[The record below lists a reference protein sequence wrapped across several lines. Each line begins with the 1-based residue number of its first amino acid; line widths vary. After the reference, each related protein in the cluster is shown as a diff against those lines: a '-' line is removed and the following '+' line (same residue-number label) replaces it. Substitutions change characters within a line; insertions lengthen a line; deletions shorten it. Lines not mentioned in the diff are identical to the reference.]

1 MVSGLEDAGALVT
14 AGLAAHE
21 IDRPHAG
28 DEVHGGTCL
37 NCDATLNGAYCS
49 NCGQKAH
56 LHRSVL
62 HAVEEFM
69 HGILHF
75 DSKLWNTLPLLIF
88 RPGKLTR
95 DYVMGHRARYI
106 APVALFLLTIF
117 TTFLVFGFMPTPAL
131 KNAGDIQLTGKEREQ
146 AAAAVKAELA
156 AVDAQ
161 LVEARAAL
169 KADPNNAELA
179 REVGRLETGQLV
191 AETAVKRLGSDGT
204 VASATD
210 LIGTLSDASRNGDMK
225 MDLGSEKL
233 EAKVK
238 RALGD
243 PEFVFYK
250 MKQKGYKLSFL
261 LVPLSLPWMM
271 LLFAWKRGVKTYDH
285 VVFLLYSISFM
296 SMLALTAMLLATFTN
311 LQPGFYIFLLAVV
324 PVAHMFAQ
332 LKEGYALSWFSAAW
346 RTVMLSTL
354 ALVTLTGFF
363 VGILLL
369 GLLD

>member
-1 MVSGLEDAGALVT
+1 MVSGLEDAGALMT
-14 AGLAAHE
+14 AGAAARE
-21 IDRPHAG
+21 IDPSRATE
-28 DEVHGGTCL
+28 EVHEGNCL
-37 NCDATLNGAYCS
+37 NCGAPLHGAYCS

-62 HAVEEFM
+62 HAVEEFL

-117 TTFLVFGFMPTPAL
+117 TTFLVFGFMPTPVLNNGEA
-131 KNAGDIQLTGKEREQ
+131 IQMTGKDRE
-146 AAAAVKAELA
+146 AAAARMKAELST
-156 AVDAQ
+156 VDAE
-161 LVEARAAL
+161 LATARGAL
-169 KADPNNAELA
+169 KADPGNADLSA
-179 REVGRLETGQLV
+179 EVKRLETAQTVADAAMKQLESGGV
-191 AETAVKRLGSDGT
+191 A
-204 VASATD
+204 ASATD
-210 LIGTLSDASRNGDMK
+210 LIGALSDASKSGEMK
-225 MDLGSEKL
+225 MNLTDKNL
-233 EAKVK
+233 EAKIR

-243 PEFVFYK
+243 PEFMFYK

-261 LVPLSLPWMM
+261 LVPLSLPWML
-271 LLFAWKRGVKTYDH
+271 LLFAWKRGVKPYDH

-296 SMLALTAMLLATFTN
+296 SMLALVAMLLSSFTN
-311 LQPGFYIFLLAVV
+311 LPSGFYAFLLIVV

-332 LKEGYALSWFSAAW
+332 LKEGYALGWFSAAW
-346 RTVMLSTL
+346 RTVALATL
-354 ALVTLTGFF
+354 AVVTLAGFF

>member
-1 MVSGLEDAGALVT
+1 
-14 AGLAAHE
+14 
-21 IDRPHAG
+21 
-28 DEVHGGTCL
+28 
-37 NCDATLNGAYCS
+37 
-49 NCGQKAH
+49 
-56 LHRSVL
+56 
-62 HAVEEFM
+62 M

-75 DSKLWNTLPLLIF
+75 DRKLWNTLPLLIF

-169 KADPNNAELA
+169 KADPSNAELA

-210 LIGTLSDASRNGDMK
+210 LIGTLSDASRKGDMK